1 MEGKVKYCIIE
12 NFDEWRVPLF
22 LNLQS
27 LLVGYPYMLEYS
39 QKEEIETELS
49 LIANERHTAA
59 KVPGYSIFITP
70 KFTLDGSRIE
80 SKEELLKQLRE
91 MAEFYLHYRI
101 EKRPGK
107 YLKMR
112 DDYYPGCPGDWK
124 PWDKEKVAAKKAAKE
139 AARAKR
145 EEDDF

>member
-1 MEGKVKYCIIE
+1 MEGKVKYCILVNTEAWPRPMI
-12 NFDEWRVPLF
+12 
-22 LNLQS
+22 LNMES
-27 LLVGYPYMLEYS
+27 LLVGGLYTLEYN
-39 QKEEIETELS
+39 QKEEIESEMS
-49 LIANERHTAA
+49 LIANERVTVA